1 MPMCKSKWLILAV
14 MLLSAGCG
22 NVDLFESDAP
32 PVTIT
37 GQVYYRNYLLPNGWV
52 VFSADPD
59 FGAGTDTIMVPIS
72 SDGTFQAYDGKQ
84 WGLKPGYYRIT
95 VTSQGRNGWTLPRKY
110 SDPNTSGLK
119 CMISANQPLR
129 IRLELD

>member
-1 MPMCKSKWLILAV
+1 MPMCKSKWLLLFV
-14 MLLSAGCG
+14 LLLSAGCG
-22 NVDLFESDAP
+22 GVDLFESDAP

-84 WGLKPGYYRIT
+84 WGLKPGYYRIA
-95 VTSQGRNGWTLPRKY
+95 VSSQARNGWSLPRKY
-110 SDPNTSGLK
+110 SDPKTSGLK